1 MNKLE
6 EDALLADLR
15 RRGDRIVRV
24 DTLTCSV
31 DEYRAGARRI
41 GRREGWRI
49 RTFLVA
55 DESTVVV
62 VWVDRPTTAL
72 EDEAFRRTIGQ
83 AFSGGDAASA
93 GTYDRMLEQVRRE
106 NLSVVRDET

>member
-1 MNKLE
+1 MNKHE

-15 RRGDRIVRV
+15 RRGDRTVRV

-49 RTFLVA
+49 RTFLIA
-55 DESTVVV
+55 DASAVVV
-62 VWVDRPTTAL
+62 VWMDRPTTAL
-72 EDEAFRRTIGQ
+72 EEEALRRTIGE
-83 AFSGGDAASA
+83 AFNRTAAEE
-93 GTYDRMLEQVRRE
+93 GTYERMLEQVRRE
-106 NLSVVRDET
+106 NLSVVRDEN